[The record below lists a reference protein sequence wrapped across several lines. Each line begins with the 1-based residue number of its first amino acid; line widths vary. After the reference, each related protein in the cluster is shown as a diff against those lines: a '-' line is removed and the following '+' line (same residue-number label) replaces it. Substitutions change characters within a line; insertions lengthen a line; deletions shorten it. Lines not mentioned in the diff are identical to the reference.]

1 LRCSSRRAGGS
12 GDLQKLRHY
21 TLGGSQRQPRDI
33 RQMLEVSGALVDEEF
48 LREQTVALGLI
59 DAMALSR
66 RFDP

>member
-1 LRCSSRRAGGS
+1 
-12 GDLQKLRHY
+12 
-21 TLGGSQRQPRDI
+21 
-33 RQMLEVSGALVDEEF
+33 MLEVSGALVDEEF